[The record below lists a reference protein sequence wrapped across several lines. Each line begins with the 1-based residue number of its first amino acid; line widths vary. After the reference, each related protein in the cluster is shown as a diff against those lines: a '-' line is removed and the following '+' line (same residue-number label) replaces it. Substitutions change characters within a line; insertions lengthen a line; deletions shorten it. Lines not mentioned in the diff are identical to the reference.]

1 MDFVAVVDQVI
12 ALLRQWGRLT
22 YCTLQRQCHLDDTA
36 LDNLKDGLIYGQR
49 LAVDAEGK
57 VLVWS
62 GATGAATP
70 AAGAPARTPALAPLA
85 YTPPYLAEKILTSR
99 SALKG
104 ERKQVTVLFP
114 VVHYYEFAS
123 QAESWDRPGRV
134 VAKAEWHRG
143 ELLPRWGFIVTNLS
157 YPTVGIVR
165 FCNGRG
171 TGEPWT
177 KEGQYTLHWTRLS
190 CHKFMANPGPI
201 FLFIMT
207 YNLGSFLRRLALPEA
222 VKDWSLRSVQVT
234 LITIGGR
241 LVRHARRLVF
251 QLAAVAVPRGLF
263 QGVLNHMRERALAPG
278 ACPGSVGWCAPWGHE
293 RRDGPRGNTPTLTS
307 ERGGVRGTMARC
319 GMHTSTGVS
328 TAKLMP
334 DRCSA

>member
-1 MDFVAVVDQVI
+1 MDFVSVVDQAI
-12 ALLRQWGRLT
+12 ALLRQRGRLT
-22 YCTLQRQCHLDDTA
+22 YRTLQRQFPLDDTA
-36 LDNLKDGLIYGQR
+36 LDDLKDGLIYGQR

-99 SALKG
+99 SAFKG

-114 VVHYYEFAS
+114 VVHYHEFAY
-123 QAESWDRPGRV
+123 QAESWDRLGRV

-143 ELLPRWGFIVTNLS
+143 ELLPRWGFIVTTLS

-165 FCNGRG
+165 FYNRRG
-171 TGEPWT
+171 TVEPWI
-177 KEGQYTLHWTRLS
+177 KEGQYALHWTRLS
-190 CHKFMANPGPI
+190 CHKFIANQVLI
-201 FLFIMT
+201 FQFIMI
-207 YNLGSFLRRLALPEA
+207 YNLGNFLRRLALPEA

-234 LITIGGR
+234 LIKIGGR

-251 QLAAVAVPRGLF
+251 QLSAVAVPRGLF
-263 QGVLNHMRERALAPG
+263 QGVLNHMRALALAPG
-278 ACPGSVGWCAPWGHE
+278 E
-293 RRDGPRGNTPTLTS
+293 
-307 ERGGVRGTMARC
+307 
-319 GMHTSTGVS
+319 
-328 TAKLMP
+328 
-334 DRCSA
+334 